1 MDFLSL
7 LRTIGALG
15 VVLGMLVGA
24 LWVVRRY
31 DLKLPQ
37 KWLNG
42 QLFAG
47 MGQARPERRL
57 ELIERLAI
65 DPRRSV
71 VLIRRDYREISLL
84 ISPEGVVMLD
94 SAPCIGPVSP
104 KSTPKAPVDA

>member
-24 LWVVRRY
+24 LLVVRRY
-31 DLKLPQ
+31 DLKLQQ

-47 MGQARPERRL
+47 MGQARPDRRL
-57 ELIERLAI
+57 EMIERLAI

>member
-1 MDFLSL
+1 MEFLAV
-7 LRTIGALG
+7 LRTLGALA
-15 VVLGMLVGA
+15 VVLGLLVGA

-47 MGQARPERRL
+47 MGQARPDRRL

>member
-47 MGQARPERRL
+47 MGQARPDRRL

>member
-42 QLFAG
+42 RLFAG
-47 MGQARPERRL
+47 MGQARPDRRL

>member
-47 MGQARPERRL
+47 LGTDRGERRL
-57 ELIERLAI
+57 ELIERLSI

-94 SAPCIGPVSP
+94 SAPCIGPV
-104 KSTPKAPVDA
+104 TPKAPSDA